1 MTAIT
6 GSRSRPRWRPLSRW
20 RSRPRRYA
28 RGPVP
33 DPAVK
38 DFQRVVDAAYAKYK
52 DLKDGKNA
60 DYIPILT
67 ETPSD
72 LFGVV
77 IVTKDG
83 KVYSAGD
90 VDYKFSIQSV
100 SKPFTAA
107 LVMSAAGPGGAE
119 GEDRRRADRHGVQ
132 LEAGARGL
140 RELGESAGERGRD
153 RGREPGEGHA
163 PRQDR
168 WNKVSQNLSDFAGR
182 PLTVLEKV
190 YESEYTTA
198 FGNRGIANLLY
209 NWGRLYSD
217 PEEALRV
224 YTREC
229 SVGVSA
235 KDLGMMGA
243 TLANGGVNPLTRQ
256 AGDAGRARAGTP
268 GGDGHGRASTTSRAM
283 WMYKAGLPAKTG
295 VGGGIVAV
303 VPGRFAIAAFSP
315 RLNEAGNSVRSMK
328 AIQRHRRRARRRA
341 CSGRTRTDH
350 ARAGVAATF
359 AASSNGNPLVVT
371 GRGSSAPALFHC
383 KARCI
388 MSIPESVGVQRCW
401 RCRRRW
407 PARRARPRRSRSDC
421 SSSRPSNR
429 R

>member
-1 MTAIT
+1 MTTLNRHSLAAGLVAT
-6 GSRSRPRWRPLSRW
+6 LSLALAA
-20 RSRPRRYA
+20 PAFA
-28 RGPVP
+28 RGPMP

-52 DLKDGKNA
+52 GLQEGKNA

-77 IVTKDG
+77 IVSKDG

-90 VDYKFSIQSV
+90 VDYVFSIQSV

-107 LVMSAAGPGGAE
+107 LVMTEQGPEVLKEKIGVEPTGMAFNSKLAL
-119 GEDRRRADRHGVQ
+119 GIYEDSVNP
-132 LEAGARGL
+132 LVNAGAIAAVSL
-140 RELGESAGERGRD
+140 VKATSEAE
-153 RGREPGEGHA
+153 
-163 PRQDR
+163 R

-182 PLTVLEKV
+182 PLSVLEKV

-209 NWGRLYSD
+209 NWGRLYSE

-229 SVGVSA
+229 SVGVNA
-235 KDLGMMGA
+235 KDLGVMGA
-243 TLANGGVNPLTRQ
+243 TLANLGVNPLTGKRVMPAEHVPELLAIMAT
-256 AGDAGRARAGTP
+256 AGFYDESGV
-268 GGDGHGRASTTSRAM
+268 

-328 AIQRHRRRARRRA
+328 AIQ
-341 CSGRTRTDH
+341 DI
-350 ARAGVAATF
+350 AAEL
-359 AASSNGNPLVVT
+359 G
-371 GRGSSAPALFHC
+371 
-383 KARCI
+383 
-388 MSIPESVGVQRCW
+388 VGVFGANPQ
-401 RCRRRW
+401 
-407 PARRARPRRSRSDC
+407 
-421 SSSRPSNR
+421 
-429 R
+429 

>member
-1 MTAIT
+1 MIT
-6 GSRSRPRWRPLSRW
+6 TKRVSILASVAAMAALSVAAA
-20 RSRPRRYA
+20 PAFA
-28 RGPVP
+28 RGPAP
-33 DPAVK
+33 DPATK

-107 LVMSAAGPGGAE
+107 LVMTQQSPE
-119 GEDRRRADRHGVQ
+119 VLREKIGVEPTGLPFNSKMA
-132 LEAGARGL
+132 LELYKARSVNPLVNAGAIAAVSL
-140 RELGESAGERGRD
+140 VQATSEE
-153 RGREPGEGHA
+153 
-163 PRQDR
+163 DR

-198 FGNRGIANLLY
+198 FGNRAIANLLFNY
-209 NWGRLYSD
+209 GRLYSE

-235 KDLGMMGA
+235 RDLGMMGA
-243 TLANGGVNPLTRQ
+243 TLANGGVNPVTKKQVMPAKHVPELLAVMAT
-256 AGDAGRARAGTP
+256 AGFYDES
-268 GGDGHGRASTTSRAM
+268 GD
-283 WMYKAGLPAKTG
+283 WMYTAGLPAKTG

-315 RLNEAGNSVRSMK
+315 RLNEAGNSVRSLN
-328 AIQRHRRRARRRA
+328 AIR
-341 CSGRTRTDH
+341 DI
-350 ARAGVAATF
+350 AGDL
-359 AASSNGNPLVVT
+359 G
-371 GRGSSAPALFHC
+371 
-383 KARCI
+383 
-388 MSIPESVGVQRCW
+388 VGVFG
-401 RCRRRW
+401 
-407 PARRARPRRSRSDC
+407 PNP
-421 SSSRPSNR
+421 N
-429 R
+429 

>member
-1 MTAIT
+1 MTTLNRISFPAALAAT
-6 GSRSRPRWRPLSRW
+6 LALAVGAP
-20 RSRPRRYA
+20 A
-28 RGPVP
+28 FAKGPVP

-77 IVTKDG
+77 IVSKDG

-90 VDYKFSIQSV
+90 VDYVFSIQSV

-107 LVMSAAGPGGAE
+107 LVMTEQSPEVLKEKIGVEPTGMAFNSKLALGVY
-119 GEDRRRADRHGVQ
+119 EDAVNP
-132 LEAGARGL
+132 LVNAGAIAAVSL
-140 RELGESAGERGRD
+140 VQATSEQE
-153 RGREPGEGHA
+153 
-163 PRQDR
+163 R
-168 WNKVSQNLSDFAGR
+168 WNKVQQNLSDFAGR

-209 NWGRLYSD
+209 NWGRLY
-217 PEEALRV
+217 LRV

-235 KDLGMMGA
+235 KDLGVMGA
-243 TLANGGVNPLTRQ
+243 TLANGGVNPLTRKQ
-256 AGDAGRARAGTP
+256 VMPAAHVPELLAVMATAGFYDESGV
-268 GGDGHGRASTTSRAM
+268 
-283 WMYKAGLPAKTG
+283 WMFKAGLPAKTG

-328 AIQRHRRRARRRA
+328 AIQ
-341 CSGRTRTDH
+341 DI
-350 ARAGVAATF
+350 AAEL
-359 AASSNGNPLVVT
+359 G
-371 GRGSSAPALFHC
+371 
-383 KARCI
+383 
-388 MSIPESVGVQRCW
+388 VGVFG
-401 RCRRRW
+401 
-407 PARRARPRRSRSDC
+407 PNP
-421 SSSRPSNR
+421 N
-429 R
+429 